1 MKGFF
6 TLTILLTALT
16 SIYAASAWHLPRQ
29 LTGVQ
34 LDPLPALML
43 VVALRAPISAVTA
56 LAIGGSL
63 LQSAL
68 SSGPVGA
75 SLVPLYALGLVIH
88 LNAHSLSQY
97 HIGPRFALGAIAGG
111 VVPAL
116 TLVLLVLSGHEPLI
130 GWFTLWQWSVGIL
143 GSGIFAVLFFPLLEW
158 LDRSVEEQPLAAPY
172 DTTTR
177 IVRGTKFHG

>member
-6 TLTILLTALT
+6 TLTILLTALI

-29 LTGVQ
+29 LTGAQ

-68 SSGPVGA
+68 SLGPVGA
-75 SLVPLYALGLVIH
+75 SLVPLYALGLVVH
-88 LNAHSLSQY
+88 LNGHSLSQY

-116 TLVLLVLSGHEPLI
+116 TLG
-130 GWFTLWQWSVGIL
+130 
-143 GSGIFAVLFFPLLEW
+143 
-158 LDRSVEEQPLAAPY
+158 
-172 DTTTR
+172 
-177 IVRGTKFHG
+177 

>member
-29 LTGVQ
+29 LTGAQ

-43 VVALRAPISAVTA
+43 VVALRAP
-56 LAIGGSL
+56 SL

-75 SLVPLYALGLVIH
+75 SLVPLYALGLVVH

-116 TLVLLVLSGHEPLI
+116 TLGLLVLSGHEPLV

-158 LDRSVEEQPLAAPY
+158 LDQSVEEQPLAAPY

-177 IVRGTKFHG
+177 IVRGTRFHG

>member
-1 MKGFF
+1 
-6 TLTILLTALT
+6 
-16 SIYAASAWHLPRQ
+16 
-29 LTGVQ
+29 
-34 LDPLPALML
+34 ML

-75 SLVPLYALGLVIH
+75 SLVPLYALGLVVH

-116 TLVLLVLSGHEPLI
+116 TLGLLVLSGHEPLV

-143 GSGIFAVLFFPLLEW
+143 GSGFFAVLFFPLLEW
-158 LDRSVEEQPLAAPY
+158 LDQSVEEQPLAAPY

-177 IVRGTKFHG
+177 IVRGTRFHG

>member
-6 TLTILLTALT
+6 TLTILLTALAL
-16 SIYAASAWHLPRQ
+16 IYAASAWHLPRQ
-29 LTGVQ
+29 LTGAQ
-34 LDPLPALML
+34 LNPLPALML
-43 VVALRAPISAVTA
+43 VVALRAPISAITA
-56 LAIGGSL
+56 LAMGGSL
-63 LQSAL
+63 FQSAL

-75 SLVPLYALGLVIH
+75 SLLPLYALGLIVH
-88 LNAHSLSQY
+88 LNTHSLSQH

-111 VVPAL
+111 LVPAV
-116 TLVLLVLSGHEPLI
+116 TLGLLLLSGHEPLV

-143 GSGIFAVLFFPLLEW
+143 GSGIFAVLFFPLLDW

-177 IVRGTKFHG
+177 IVRGTRFHG

>member
-29 LTGVQ
+29 LTGAQ

-75 SLVPLYALGLVIH
+75 SLVPLYAL
-88 LNAHSLSQY
+88 
-97 HIGPRFALGAIAGG
+97 
-111 VVPAL
+111 
-116 TLVLLVLSGHEPLI
+116 
-130 GWFTLWQWSVGIL
+130 
-143 GSGIFAVLFFPLLEW
+143 
-158 LDRSVEEQPLAAPY
+158 
-172 DTTTR
+172 
-177 IVRGTKFHG
+177 